1 MNLSPDPSP
10 PHHQARR
17 RARFVLRFMPRR
29 AVFHKYPLIGR
40 FAAVARQRSYL
51 WSFKR
56 VHLRPAFYAGS
67 ILSLLPLMGVQLPI
81 ALALALLLRVNFM
94 VLGALQFLTNPFT
107 AAPIYYAT
115 HHLGRT
121 LIDAA
126 GYGKSLAAID
136 PVTGLPE
143 DGLDV
148 VLPEP
153 GTASASAPA
162 GDVHWTAQVGDA
174 LNALIVGGVVA
185 GLLLGL
191 LLDLLDRILV
201 PAHDPKRR
209 PRGQAA

>member
-1 MNLSPDPSP
+1 MSLTPDTSP
-10 PHHQARR
+10 PHHNARR
-17 RARFVLRFMPRR
+17 RARFFLRFMPRR

-40 FAAVARQRSYL
+40 FATLARKRSYL

-67 ILSLLPLMGVQLPI
+67 ILSLLPLMGLQLPI

-126 GYGKSLAAID
+126 GFGKSLDAID
-136 PVTGLPE
+136 PVTGQAE
-143 DGLDV
+143 DGLGV
-148 VLPEP
+148 VLLEP
-153 GTASASAPA
+153 GAETALVPA

-174 LNALIVGGVVA
+174 INALIVGGLVA
-185 GLLLGL
+185 GLMLGL

-209 PRGQAA
+209 PRRQAA

>member
-1 MNLSPDPSP
+1 MSPSPDASP

-40 FAAVARQRSYL
+40 FATLARNRSYL

-56 VHLRPAFYAGS
+56 GQLRPAFYAGS

-81 ALALALLLRVNFM
+81 ALALALLLRANLM
-94 VLGALQFLTNPFT
+94 VMGALQFLTNPFT

-121 LIDAA
+121 LIDTA

-148 VLPEP
+148 VLPES
-153 GTASASAPA
+153 GANSAVAPA

-174 LNALIVGGVVA
+174 LNALIIGGVVA
-185 GLLLGL
+185 GLMLGL

-201 PAHDPKRR
+201 PAHDPNRKARR
-209 PRGQAA
+209 RDA